1 MQQIVN
7 VLLGLLPLVV
17 MCLLLR
23 LFLRKLRNPKPAFSA
38 SNEMKQISYNPSLF
52 GWSLTKER
60 FCFDKHYLYRIKGD
74 TTEEIN
80 LSEIISVKP
89 GYTEINNRRNWVVVY
104 SKNGLQKE
112 ARFFHN
118 TTLFNHNFALFLV
131 AVKQANPEADVKEI
145 SFFNV

>member
-17 MCLLLR
+17 IGILLR
-23 LFLRKLRNPKPAFSA
+23 LFLRKLRNPKPAFSD
-38 SNEMKQISYNPSLF
+38 SNEMKQVSYNPSLF
-52 GWSLTKER
+52 GWGLTKER
-60 FCFDKHYLYRIKGD
+60 YCFDQHYLYRMKGD

-80 LSEIISVKP
+80 LSEIVSVKP
-89 GYTEINNRRNWVVVY
+89 GYTTVNNRRNWVVVY
-104 SKNGLQKE
+104 SNNGLKKE

-118 TTLFNHNFALFLV
+118 ITLLNHNFAQFLV

-145 SFFNV
+145 SLFNV

>member
-17 MCLLLR
+17 IGILLR
-23 LFLRKLRNPKPAFSA
+23 LFLRKLRNPKPAFSD

-52 GWSLTKER
+52 GWGLTKER
-60 FCFDKHYLYRIKGD
+60 YCFDQHYLYRMKGD

-80 LSEIISVKP
+80 LSEIVSVKP
-89 GYTEINNRRNWVVVY
+89 GYTTVNNRRNWVVVY
-104 SKNGLQKE
+104 SNNGLKKE

-118 TTLFNHNFALFLV
+118 ITLLNHNFAQFLV